1 MTIVTILLL
10 ACVTFGTRYLFLIKR
25 LPIRLGPNMRLLLSF
40 SGPGVLAAILAPI
53 LLVRGGQLQLTLAN
67 PYLWGG
73 AAAIAAAWKTGNIY
87 WTIGAGMLVF
97 IGVGQIV

>member
-25 LPIRLGPNMRLLLSF
+25 LPIRLSPDLRLMLSF

-53 LLVRGGQLQLTLAN
+53 LLVRNDQLQLTISN
-67 PYLWGG
+67 PYLWG
-73 AAAIAAAWKTGNIY
+73 AVAAIVAAWKSGNIY
-87 WTIGAGMLVF
+87 WTVGIGMLVF
-97 IGVGQIV
+97 IGAGQLF